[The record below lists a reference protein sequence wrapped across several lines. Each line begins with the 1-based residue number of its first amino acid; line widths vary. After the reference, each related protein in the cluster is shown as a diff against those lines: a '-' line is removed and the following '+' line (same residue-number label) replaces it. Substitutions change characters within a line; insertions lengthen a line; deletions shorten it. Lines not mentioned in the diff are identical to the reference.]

1 MAIIGKIILYIIM
14 ACCVAGGVASIVK
27 EESGL
32 AEAFQNGI
40 STMASMFIP
49 ICGLMA
55 AVPFLKIGISAI
67 FGNLFRSFGAD
78 ASVVGAM
85 IMPPDCGS
93 YALALA
99 MGDTYEIL
107 IVVIAVGFMCASTI
121 AFNVPIGL
129 SVLEKEDHEYL
140 ALGTM
145 SGFLSV
151 PFGVFITCLI
161 AMISHPAIRTI
172 YSATADTDY
181 VAQLTLRMIVVN
193 LIPIIIICVLLA
205 IGLKVAPKKMLTGF
219 KWFGKILT
227 GIMTAVVV
235 ISILEYYTGIFS
247 SIFGGFGF
255 DPLIADEKEIFRAVE
270 LLGTIAMMLA
280 GAFPM
285 VYLIQKF
292 FRKPLEKLGN
302 LIGLQ
307 AEGSTGLIACLANG
321 LALLP
326 LIKDMRPRDKVVTLA
341 FLVCGGYCLG
351 DFIAFDTNFQPN
363 LVVAVLV
370 GQLCGGVI
378 GILFAKKLAV
388 PQADKIEAARLEAAK
403 AQEEA

>member
-1 MAIIGKIILYIIM
+1 MAVVGKIILYIIM
-14 ACCVAGGVASIVK
+14 ACCVAGGVTSIVK

-32 AEAFQNGI
+32 AQAFHNGI

-55 AVPFLKIGISAI
+55 AVPFLKIGIEAI
-67 FGNLFRSFGAD
+67 FGKLFHSFGAD

-93 YALALA
+93 YALGLA

-107 IVVIAVGFMCASTI
+107 IIVIAVGFMCASTI

-129 SVLEKEDHEYL
+129 SILEKEDHEYL

-151 PFGVFITCLI
+151 PFGVFITCVI
-161 AMISHPAIRTI
+161 AMVSNPAIRTI
-172 YSATADTDY
+172 YSATAESDY
-181 VAQLTLRMIVVN
+181 IAHLTLRMIVVN

-205 IGLKVAPKKMLTGF
+205 IGLKIAPKKMLTGF
-219 KWFGKILT
+219 KWFGRILT
-227 GIMTAVVV
+227 GIMTVIVVG
-235 ISILEYYTGIFS
+235 SILEYYTGIFS
-247 SIFGGFGF
+247 AIFGGWGF

-285 VYLIQKF
+285 VHLIQKY
-292 FRKPLEKLGN
+292 FRKPLEKLGQ
-302 LIGLQ
+302 LIGLE

-326 LIKDMRPRDKVVTLA
+326 LIKNMKPKDKVITLA
-341 FLVCGGYCLG
+341 FLVCGGYALG

-370 GQLCGGVI
+370 GQICGGII
-378 GILFAKKLAV
+378 GIFFAKKMAV
-388 PQADKIEAARLEAAK
+388 PQARKIEEARALARKESA
-403 AQEEA
+403 E